1 MNLFI
6 SRKYSRVKV
15 YRLNTWT
22 RMNTDI
28 DGLTSSLDTL
38 AKIRISV
45 PHRTGI
51 TLTASIFYW
60 LYFHQFFCTTCN
72 ELSTS
77 HASMLS
83 AENIQTYSS
92 SVNFVKKNSKH
103 HVRIT
108 LLVVND
114 KRDFHYTSIS
124 NTIYTDVHFQ
134 HSAFSGP

>member
-1 MNLFI
+1 
-6 SRKYSRVKV
+6 
-15 YRLNTWT
+15 
-22 RMNTDI
+22 MNTDV

-51 TLTASIFYW
+51 ILTASILYW

-72 ELSTS
+72 ELSVS
-77 HASMLS
+77 CASMLS

-103 HVRIT
+103 HVQIT
-108 LLVVND
+108 LLVIND
-114 KRDFHYTSIS
+114 TQDFHYTSIS
-124 NTIYTDVHFQ
+124 NTLYTDVHFQ
-134 HSAFSGP
+134 HGAFSRP